1 MVEII
6 AFPGRSSSSI
16 IDTTRL
22 NLEGT
27 VDLTQAQV
35 TPVPQVGTTVDG
47 TLVVSAPETATAFP
61 EGDWTNQ
68 ELADLYRVES
78 LLVQAGIKMSTGRG
92 VTDEND
98 PWFVFCR
105 EDGDVFVHL
114 ARADGRYLLDSP
126 GLSGLL
132 EGPDFTTLIDRFVE
146 QLAALR
152 QPEDTGNVVSFRPKM
167 LKDNTVYL
175 HPSVLL
181 AALIWTLYLASDDIA
196 SATEA
201 AGDMA
206 EDMILPVDQLL
217 KFDQA
222 GDDPLSD
229 AGSAPFGDS
238 TDRPE
243 TKAGQNSQSDTASG
257 AAYPD
262 SDRGAPGSDRLV
274 AGFSAMAA
282 TASPAAQAVSAS
294 LAIIAFSYGFY
305 GSQAGKDSDATSG
318 NEFSIAG
325 LQFALRELAESVSVS
340 ARHVADQIPGEV
352 QTGFDA
358 TPVVLE
364 SLEGASP
371 IEVADVVDF
380 QLHLADLAAD
390 TAVSDLTALEAPI
403 DEPRARTTEAENA
416 GHAAE
421 PDGVSEETTAVS
433 HDNETA
439 SAEPTQQDP
448 TPTAQPAAS
457 PAETDISSD
466 SVTTAALDKLSSG
479 SSYTVG
485 VAAVSTT
492 MNQDDFD
499 TFTGFLQTWRSDS
512 EPNGLDNDAGTDGD
526 LAAVSDLLPGLSDPQ
541 TDGPAAPAPAEP
553 APGLGTADPSE
564 PEAPRVSAVNAEIET
579 LDSSAD
585 FFLSNVLHIIDTVE
599 IVFFN
604 SGSTTE
610 LVFYDKS
617 AVDDATDRPHARS
630 WVNDDGMVVSMVGHY
645 QDFVAYG
652 LV

>member
-1 MVEII
+1 M
-6 AFPGRSSSSI
+6 
-16 IDTTRL
+16 
-22 NLEGT
+22 
-27 VDLTQAQV
+27 DLTQAQV

-47 TLVVSAPETATAFP
+47 TLVVSAPDTATAFP
-61 EGDWTNQ
+61 DGDWTNQ

-78 LLVQAGIKMSTGRG
+78 LLIQAGIKMSTGRG

-222 GDDPLSD
+222 GDSQLPD
-229 AGSAPFGDS
+229 AESAPFGSGADNQN
-238 TDRPE
+238 

-262 SDRGAPGSDRLV
+262 SDRAAPGSDRLV
-274 AGFSAMAA
+274 AGFGAMAA

-325 LQFALRELAESVSVS
+325 LHFALRELAESVSAS
-340 ARHVADQIPGEV
+340 SRHVADQIPGDI

-371 IEVADVVDF
+371 VEVADVVDF

-390 TAVSDLTALEAPI
+390 TVTSDLTALEAPI

-433 HDNETA
+433 DDNETA

-448 TPTAQPAAS
+448 AVTAQPAAT
-457 PAETDISSD
+457 PVETDITSD

-499 TFTGFLQTWRSDS
+499 TFTGFLQTWRSDTD
-512 EPNGLDNDAGTDGD
+512 PNGLDDDAAGTDGD

-553 APGLGTADPSE
+553 APGLGTPDPSA
-564 PEAPRVSAVNAEIET
+564 PETPRLSAVNAEIEE
-579 LDSSAD
+579 LDIRVD
-585 FFLSNVLHIIDTVE
+585 LFLSNVMHIIDTVE

-604 SGSTTE
+604 SGSATE

-630 WVNDDGMVVSMVGHY
+630 WVNEDGMVVSMVGHY